1 MKQANWKDL
10 KPNTVP
16 TWLRQTIACHLARD
30 SKQWTG
36 YFLKERS
43 GTHNSQ
49 WVVVEE
55 KNLRNK
61 QNVVTFVQDAFSI
74 FEVTD
79 MTDKLYQDGYV
90 ASYNQPYSQ
99 KIYEKLGY

>member
-1 MKQANWKDL
+1 MKQSNWQDL
-10 KPNTVP
+10 SPTTVP
-16 TWLRQTIACHLARD
+16 TWLRQTIACHLARNT
-30 SKQWTG
+30 KEWYQ
-36 YFLKERS
+36 YFLYERS

-55 KNLRNK
+55 RNLKEKN
-61 QNVVTFVQDAFSI
+61 NVVTFVEEAFSI

-90 ASYNQPYSQ
+90 ASYNMPYSQ
-99 KIYEKLGY
+99 KIY